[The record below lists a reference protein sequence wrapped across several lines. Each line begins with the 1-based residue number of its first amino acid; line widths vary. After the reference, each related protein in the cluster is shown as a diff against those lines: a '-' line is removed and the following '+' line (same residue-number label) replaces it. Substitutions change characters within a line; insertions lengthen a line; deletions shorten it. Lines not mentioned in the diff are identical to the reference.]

1 MHLRIASRKRR
12 TASHP
17 IAPTCNPAPNR
28 DNVPRWKIAWVGCWN
43 WEQNRFLVRS
53 SKTEHHE
60 NHRERI
66 IPLFAELR
74 EELDRHFLAD
84 ESIGNTFVIDGL
96 QGTAW
101 NLHEPFQK
109 IADNAGLG
117 TITRPFDNMR
127 MSRSNEVWERWG
139 PVKENLWIGHSEATR
154 RKHYKGELSDEAFAE
169 AAGIMLNEQHPTRAK
184 THAVR

>member
-1 MHLRIASRKRR
+1 MCPSRPLAIFQQCLQTVPDPRSKRGQGHVFRTVLPLIFLGIIANC
-12 TASHP
+12 TT
-17 IAPTCNPAPNR
+17 PTGLQ
-28 DNVPRWKIAWVGCWN
+28 RWA
-43 WEQNRFLVRS
+43 
-53 SKTEHHE
+53 
-60 NHRERI
+60 ERVV
-66 IPLFAELR
+66 PLFAELR

-84 ESIGNTFVIDGL
+84 ELIGDTFVIDGL

-139 PVKENLWIGHSEATR
+139 PVKENLWIGHSESTR

-169 AAGIMLNEQHPTRAK
+169 AAGVMLNEQHPTRAK